1 MNENVVYETVKPRYM
16 VERNDNQYN
25 YYTQEAYWGRW
36 EADKGFAGLDDAREY
51 ADDQQAIF
59 PDAKFRVVDNEA

>member
-1 MNENVVYETVKPRYM
+1 MTEVNVVYRTSKPRYM
-16 VERNDNQYN
+16 VESL
-25 YYTQEAYWGRW
+25 WSGGW
-36 EADKGFAGLDDAREY
+36 EVGWAAEKGFASLDDAREY